1 LSSLTCWKEHPGGA
15 KIILKYAGRDATA
28 AYVPI
33 HPPDALQKNLPSSKH
48 LGPLNAQAIQILSD
62 KQKNRK
68 KTKDEQRVEE
78 AAQKR
83 PPMSRILNL
92 RDMEVN

>member
-1 LSSLTCWKEHPGGA
+1 V
-15 KIILKYAGRDATA
+15 KIILKYAGQDATA
-28 AYVPI
+28 AYVPV

-48 LGPLNAQAIQILSD
+48 LGLLSAGAIQILND

-68 KTKDEQRVEE
+68 KTKDEKRVEE

-83 PPMSRILNL
+83 PPLSRILSL